1 MSDAAIS
8 IDGLWKRYRLYHEYH
23 QTLKGTVV
31 RGKGRR
37 AKYEE
42 FWALK
47 DVSFEIAHGET
58 FAIVGE
64 NGSGKS
70 TMLKCLARILSP
82 DKGSVQTQGRIS
94 ALLEL
99 GTGFHQ
105 ELTGRENVYLNA
117 SLLGL
122 SKKEVNSRFD
132 DIVDFS
138 GIERF
143 LDTPVKYYSSG
154 MYIRLGF
161 SIAIHV
167 QPDILLVDEV
177 LAVGDAEFQRKCLE
191 RIDELRTAGATIVI
205 VTHALGS
212 VKHLCD
218 RAALLDHGELTNLGP
233 AAEVIEGYLGD
244 VLADRHPDGEH
255 GQRWGTGEVTISHV
269 DILDAAEQPAKR
281 IRTGDTIVF
290 RAHWS
295 ATKSIERPVFSFS
308 LTRSDGVDI
317 AATNTRQS
325 GVVPPTICG
334 TGHTDLRVDRLML
347 LPGTY
352 DLTGTV
358 VNFALSHTYDARYRT
373 FRFDVERGDPD
384 EDGPI
389 VAFNGQWDG
398 PTPA

>member
-1 MSDAAIS
+1 
-8 IDGLWKRYRLYHEYH
+8 
-23 QTLKGTVV
+23 
-31 RGKGRR
+31 
-37 AKYEE
+37 
-42 FWALK
+42 
-47 DVSFEIAHGET
+47 
-58 FAIVGE
+58 
-64 NGSGKS
+64 
-70 TMLKCLARILSP
+70 
-82 DKGSVQTQGRIS
+82 
-94 ALLEL
+94 
-99 GTGFHQ
+99 
-105 ELTGRENVYLNA
+105 VYLNA

-218 RAALLDHGELTNLGP
+218 RAALLDHGEMTRLGP

-244 VLADRHPDGEH
+244 VLTDRHPDGEH
-255 GQRWGTGEVTISHV
+255 GQRWGTGEMTISQV
-269 DILDAAEQPAKR
+269 EILDAAEQPAKR
-281 IRTGDTIVF
+281 IRTGDTILF

-295 ATKSIERPVFSFS
+295 APKPIERPVFSFG
-308 LTRSDGVDI
+308 LTRVDGVDI
-317 AATNTRQS
+317 SGSNTRQS
-325 GVVPPTICG
+325 GVVPDTVQG
-334 TGHTDLRVDRLML
+334 TGHTDFRIDRLML

-352 DLTGTV
+352 DLTAQV

-389 VAFNGQWDG
+389 VALGGQWEG
-398 PTPA
+398 PTAE

>member
-1 MSDAAIS
+1 MSDAAIR

-23 QTLKGTVV
+23 QTLKGTIV

-47 DVSFEIAHGET
+47 DVSFDVAHGET

-70 TMLKCLARILSP
+70 TMLKCLARILTP
-82 DKGSVQTQGRIS
+82 DKGSVQAQGRIS

-218 RAALLDHGELTNLGP
+218 RAALLDHGEMTRLGP

-244 VLADRHPDGEH
+244 VLADRHPDGDH
-255 GQRWGTGEVTISHV
+255 GQRWGTGEVTISQV
-269 DILDAAEQPAKR
+269 DILDAAGQPAKR

-290 RAHWS
+290 RARWN
-295 ATKSIERPVFSFS
+295 ATKAIERPVFSFA
-308 LTRSDGVDI
+308 LTRVDGVDI
-317 AATNTRQS
+317 SATNTRNG
-325 GVVPPTICG
+325 GVVPDTIHG
-334 TGHTDLRVDRLML
+334 TGHADFRVDRLML

-352 DLTGTV
+352 DLSASV
-358 VNFALSHTYDARYRT
+358 VNFALSHAYDVRHRT

-384 EDGPI
+384 EDGAI
-389 VAFNGQWDG
+389 VALGGQWDG
-398 PTPA
+398 PAPD